1 MELGVGLRGA
11 HIAVIVS
18 LGGLWISTELKV
30 QQFLL
35 QPAVLPYIWDTCAV
49 CVPLSHSF
57 NYCY

>member
-1 MELGVGLRGA
+1 MGLRGA